1 MSTNVDST
9 TTDEEKTTEEKKEE
23 EQEEK
28 KATTGYKFSGE
39 SKGYQAY
46 HPDQWTTPKE
56 VMFSEFDIT
65 ETDLRVKTATFSS
78 PYDIDLTKGRVCC
91 WIQRKYGD
99 NFGGVI
105 LTKEFDKESGM
116 YNYTCQDWNRLL
128 NSKVYVILGG
138 DITTYD
144 IIKILLVKMG
154 LSTDGLHEIDYYDYT
169 LERVPD
175 DDDPSESLTAGDTKN
190 VKSANTPAEDNNANS
205 ESRNVGTS
213 KEDKK
218 KKKDTKRNPFKL
230 KPYGL
235 YDKMTALDFIR
246 TLILKAGATIDFY
259 MDENGVPRFDKYEK
273 DDWLKKRWY
282 FVDTDVYD
290 AKIKFDLTDIITQ
303 VAIKRVDPL
312 NPNATLYTSEKLVG
326 VNLAKYFGVM
336 GDVVDNPVPQ
346 TSGDSSASSVGG
358 DTITVTG
365 KPSCG
370 HCAGKTPYV
379 NVTRTYVNKCPF
391 CGKKNLQDTP
401 KDPTR
406 TKHVP
411 EGEITCGGGAMNGKH
426 DGCDA
431 DFCINCGH
439 EKMARDAAQLTPV
452 GASFDGGDTGG
463 GSTSSSSTRS
473 GTSASS
479 INSSSGSGSTSSTS
493 TGSSGSSISVEDLKK
508 NKQTARISMSQSIRK
523 LVTFTI
529 KLPGE
534 FNNLHT
540 NSFCMLMTSQKFLM
554 ENIPEIGRKLD
565 GKFTRYSGFE
575 RNRYYIE
582 EVTVTYS
589 PTQGVYTEL
598 KLNPF
603 ASDFSNFAKQQIQAE
618 SALASALGGGGG
630 LANAN
635 GQDCPNNTNRTN
647 LISVGWGGSATSQTP
662 SAKALAVVGN
672 SSANYAEVARNHNT
686 PQEILAELHS
696 KYTWADYDDNR
707 AGDCPRDLYAK
718 GSIVCNCAGAAWLVK
733 CIFDCKGWQ
742 NYILHGSP
750 CGRGHYWNCVQYNG
764 QWIMGDLC
772 YWGKSHNQLSR
783 M

>member
-1 MSTNVDST
+1 MSTNVDSS
-9 TTDEEKTTEEKKEE
+9 TTDTEEEKTTEEETTEE
-23 EQEEK
+23 EQK
-28 KATTGYKFSGE
+28 KATTGFKFSGE
-39 SKGYQAY
+39 SKGYRGY
-46 HPDQWTTPKE
+46 HPDQWTAPKE
-56 VMFSEFDIT
+56 VMFSDFTIT
-65 ETDLRVKTATFSS
+65 ETDLRVKTATFDS
-78 PYDIDLTKGRVCC
+78 PYDIDLTKGQVCL

-99 NFGGVI
+99 NFGGII
-105 LTKEFDKESGM
+105 LSKEFDKESGM
-116 YNYTCQDWNRLL
+116 YTYTCQDWNRLL
-128 NSKVYVILGG
+128 NSKVQVILGG

-175 DDDPSESLTAGDTKN
+175 DDDPSESLTAGDSKN
-190 VKSANTPAEDNNANS
+190 VYSANTPAEDNNENS
-205 ESRNVGTS
+205 KSRDVGTS
-213 KEDKK
+213 KDDKNK
-218 KKKDTKRNPFKL
+218 NTKRNPFKL
-230 KPYGL
+230 KPMGL

-290 AKIKFDLTDIITQ
+290 TKLKFDLTDIITQ
-303 VAIKRVDPL
+303 VAVKRVDPL

-346 TSGDSSASSVGG
+346 SSGDAGATAGGG

-365 KPSCG
+365 KSSCG
-370 HCAGKTPYV
+370 HCSGKTSYSV
-379 NVTRTYVNKCPF
+379 TVTRTYKNKCPF
-391 CGKKNLQDTP
+391 CGKSNLQDTP
-401 KDPTR
+401 KDPSR
-406 TKHVP
+406 KRIP
-411 EGEITCGGGAMNGKH
+411 EGEITCGGGAINGKH

-431 DFCINCGH
+431 DFCVNCGH
-439 EKMARDAAQLTPV
+439 EKMTRDAAQLTPV

-463 GSTSSSSTRS
+463 SSSSSTKTTTTRS

-479 INSSSGSGSTSSTS
+479 GTTTTTAT
-493 TGSSGSSISVEDLKK
+493 TGTSGSSIAVEDLKK
-508 NKQTARISMSQSIRK
+508 NKQIARITMSQSIRK

-554 ENIPEIGRKLD
+554 ENLPEIGRKLD

-582 EVTVTYS
+582 EVTVNYT
-589 PTQGVYTEL
+589 PNQGVYTEL

-603 ASDFSNFAKQQIQAE
+603 ASDYSNFAKQQIQAE
-618 SALASALGGGGG
+618 SALASALGGGG

-635 GQDCPNNTNRTN
+635 GQDCPDNSMRTNR
-647 LISVGWGGSATSQTP
+647 ISVPYGGSATSQTP

-672 SSANYAEVARNHNT
+672 SSANYAEVASKYNT
-686 PQEILAELHS
+686 PQEILADLHS
-696 KYTWADYDDNR
+696 RYHWVDYDDNR
-707 AGDCPRDLYAK
+707 AGDCPRELYAS
-718 GSIVCNCAGAAWLVK
+718 GSINCNCAGAAWLVK
-733 CIFDCKGWQ
+733 CVFDCKGWQ

-750 CGRGHYWNCVQYNG
+750 CSRGHYWNCVQYNG

-772 YWGKSHNQLSR
+772 YWKQSHNQLSK
-783 M
+783 MV